1 MSKTRTKD
9 YVRLLIYFCLFTILA
24 MADIL
29 DGIRPFYIGLLI
41 GLIYCRENLLLIAPV
56 YIAAMLIAE
65 FSWQSLL
72 LALSPLIIIGL
83 AYYFHYLA
91 KRRMKV
97 AHIMLYTLISQI
109 PMFFIYGKG
118 YDAATLAL
126 IRIAISQVFTL
137 ASIVLCYA
145 VLVRGMR
152 YRLTVDESLAG
163 GIFLLAVSL
172 GLYCIE
178 FLGIRPFYFFFALT
192 MLFAVYVF
200 AERGVVICILVG
212 LGAMANNIDVSL
224 AVLAS
229 SGALL
234 TYALRRANSYIMAA
248 SVVCLELVCSV
259 VLNINSDYN
268 YINSILFASGALAFA
283 LVPMKY
289 KIKLTC
295 FAGTDKGYAVKTI
308 VNRSR
313 LELYTKLTGISSV
326 LFEMQSSL
334 VKDVKG
340 MPPIAESKNFLA
352 LELANKYCAS
362 CLRRAHCEAALS
374 SSTASVIYD
383 IVSRAIDK
391 GRVNITDVPPIMV
404 DICVKV
410 KDFLKS
416 SQEIAD
422 MYSSK
427 KELSDTIDDS
437 KLIMSEQVSGIAGML
452 LELAKDVKSVVSFD
466 SAREERLIDEL
477 AYKNVVASEAAVYSD
492 GETLKATLVVR
503 EEDADKATV
512 VKAVS
517 RVLGCPMLPYSK
529 TASAGSVSVS
539 FVSAPRYD
547 LIFGECSSLKEGS
560 DKSGDTKTII
570 KLSTDKVLAAICDGM
585 GSGRDAASGSNSAIA
600 LVESFYKAGI
610 DDSVVLS
617 LINKLLSV
625 RNEENFQTLDMC
637 VINLRKGY
645 ADFIKLGAPESVIRN
660 KDSVEIIKGGAL
672 PLGILDTVKPC
683 VTRRIINPG
692 DMIALFSDGVSDN
705 IGAEGVARI
714 SEQNPTTNPQAL
726 AELIIE
732 DAEYAG
738 KSDDKT
744 VICCRL
750 FYKI

>member
-1 MSKTRTKD
+1 M
-9 YVRLLIYFCLFTILA
+9 RLLLYFILFTILG

-29 DGIRPFYIGLLI
+29 DGLRPFYIGLFV
-41 GLIYCRENLLLIAPV
+41 GLIYCRENLLLISPL
-56 YIAAMLIAE
+56 YIVAMLLAE
-65 FSWQSLL
+65 FTWQSLT
-72 LALSPLIIIGL
+72 LAVSPVIIIGA
-83 AYYFHYLA
+83 AYYIHYIA
-91 KRRMKV
+91 KKRMKIW
-97 AHIMLYTLISQI
+97 HIMLYALISQI
-109 PMFFIYGKG
+109 PMFFIYGSG
-118 YDAATLAL
+118 YDALTDAFL
-126 IRIAISQVFTL
+126 RIALSQVFTL
-137 ASIVLCYA
+137 ASIVVCYA
-145 VLVRGMR
+145 VLVRGLR

-163 GIFLLAVSL
+163 GIFLLAASL
-172 GLYCIE
+172 GLYCIQ
-178 FLGIRPFYFFFALT
+178 FFNVRPFYFFFGAA

-200 AERGVVICILVG
+200 AERGIIFCILAG
-212 LGAMANNIDVSL
+212 LGAMAHNIEISL
-224 AVLAS
+224 AVLSA

-234 TYALRRANSYIMAA
+234 AYSLRRANSYIMAA
-248 SVVCLELVCSV
+248 AVVCSELVCSLALK
-259 VLNINSDYN
+259 LNTDYN
-268 YINSILFASGALAFA
+268 FINSILFASGAIIFA
-283 LVPMKY
+283 VVPSKY
-289 KIKLTC
+289 KNKMLC

-326 LFEMQSSL
+326 LLEMQSSL

-362 CLRRAHCEAALS
+362 CVRRKHCEAALS
-374 SSTASVIYD
+374 SSTASIIYD

-391 GRVNITDVPPIMV
+391 GKVNITDVPEVMAEMCI
-404 DICVKV
+404 KV
-410 KDFLKS
+410 KEFLKS

-422 MYSSK
+422 MYSAK

-466 SAREERLIDEL
+466 SDREERLIDEL

-492 GETLKATLVVR
+492 GETVKTTLVVR
-503 EEDADKATV
+503 EEDADKAAVAKT
-512 VKAVS
+512 VS
-517 RVLGCPMLPYSK
+517 RVLGCPMLSCSK
-529 TASAGSVSVS
+529 TLSAGSVSLS
-539 FVSAPRYD
+539 LVSAPQYD
-547 LIFGECSSLKEGS
+547 IIFGESSSLKQGS

-585 GSGRDAASGSNSAIA
+585 GSGREAASGSNSAIA

-672 PLGILDTVKPC
+672 PLGILDNVKPC
-683 VTRRIINPG
+683 VTRKIINPG
-692 DMIALFSDGVSDN
+692 DMISMFSDGVSDN
-705 IGAEGVARI
+705 IGADGVARI
-714 SEQNPTTNPQAL
+714 SEQNKTTNPQTL
-726 AELIIE
+726 ADLIIE

-738 KSDDKT
+738 KGDDKT
-744 VICCRL
+744 VICFRI
-750 FYKI
+750 FYRI